1 MKLTAG
7 IENVGTANSGG
18 RRRSDSALKLRGSAS
33 RRDSIRASKPQQPDW
48 YELPDGGYKRQVY
61 GSNSITAAGVTRLAR
76 LLARARLTGSMKD
89 SLANPQSKAL
99 RMFEWKVDGRSFCIR
114 DVQSESEFHTIEDI
128 QKEAWGFSDLD
139 TVPAATLMATQ
150 HAGGVLLG
158 AFEGDAMI
166 GFAYGFAAYDGGRA
180 SIHSHMLAVRPDFR
194 NFQAGFRL
202 KLAQRERV
210 LEKGLDEISW
220 TYDPLQSL
228 NAHLNFAKLGVIS
241 QRYIVNFY
249 GEATSSPLHQGF
261 GTDRLWVRWL
271 LNTERV
277 MALTSKHP
285 HSSAASNSDS
295 DLDMSSSIKVALVT
309 REGDEP
315 GDGDFSRLSG
325 DRCTI
330 EIPYNINALKER
342 DPQAGIAWRN
352 ATRKAFL
359 AAIDAGFEV
368 TNFLRVGSNTNPRW
382 FYLLTRG

>member
-1 MKLTAG
+1 
-7 IENVGTANSGG
+7 
-18 RRRSDSALKLRGSAS
+18 
-33 RRDSIRASKPQQPDW
+33 
-48 YELPDGGYKRQVY
+48 
-61 GSNSITAAGVTRLAR
+61 
-76 LLARARLTGSMKD
+76 
-89 SLANPQSKAL
+89 
-99 RMFEWKVDGRSFCIR
+99 MFEWKVDGRSFCIR
-114 DVQSESEFHTIEDI
+114 DVESDAEFHAIEDI
-128 QKEAWGFSDLD
+128 QKEAWGFNDLD

-166 GFAYGFAAYDGGRA
+166 GFVYGFAAYEERRA
-180 SIHSHMLAVRPDFR
+180 SIHSHMLAVRPEYR

-277 MALTSKHP
+277 KTLVSRNP
-285 HSSAASNSDS
+285 RSSALQNSDS
-295 DLDMSSSIKVALVT
+295 DLDISSATSVALVT
-309 REGDEP
+309 REGDQP
-315 GDGDFSRLSG
+315 KRGDFSGLSS

-330 EIPYNINALKER
+330 EIPHNINALKER
-342 DPQAGIAWRN
+342 DPQAGTSWRN
-352 ATRKAFL
+352 ASREAFL
-359 AAIDAGFEV
+359 GAINAGFEV
-368 TNFLRVGSNTNPRW
+368 TSFLRVGSSPNPRW

>member
-1 MKLTAG
+1 
-7 IENVGTANSGG
+7 
-18 RRRSDSALKLRGSAS
+18 
-33 RRDSIRASKPQQPDW
+33 
-48 YELPDGGYKRQVY
+48 
-61 GSNSITAAGVTRLAR
+61 
-76 LLARARLTGSMKD
+76 
-89 SLANPQSKAL
+89 
-99 RMFEWKVDGRSFCIR
+99 MFEWKIDGRSLCIR

-128 QKEAWGFSDLD
+128 QKEAWGFNDLD

-150 HAGGVLLG
+150 HAGGIVLG
-158 AFEGDAMI
+158 AFDGDKMI
-166 GFAYGFAAYDGGRA
+166 GFAHGFAAYEEGRT
-180 SIHSHMLAVRPDFR
+180 SIHSHMLAVRPAYR

-241 QRYIVNFY
+241 QRYLVNFY

-277 MALTSKHP
+277 KTLASLTP
-285 HSSAASNSDS
+285 HSPAARNSDS
-295 DLDMSSSIKVALVT
+295 DLDISSSISVALVA
-309 REGDEP
+309 RQGDQP
-315 GDGDFSRLSG
+315 YNRDFSRLSG

-330 EIPYNINALKER
+330 EIPHNINALKER

-352 ATRKAFL
+352 ATGEAFL

-382 FYLLTRG
+382 FYLLTRGSYPR